1 MLLTSEGN
9 VRRVPAVQH
18 CEDGLFC
25 SFCAKSKRHARVLI
39 RAASAAAIC
48 DECVR
53 LSADMLRD
61 DRVATPALPADPPPL
76 PDMAAILTAI
86 RRCRPN

>member
-1 MLLTSEGN
+1 MFGGRA
-9 VRRVPAVQH
+9 VRH
-18 CEDGLFC
+18 CEDSLSC
-25 SFCAKSKRHARVLI
+25 SFCAKGQHQVRKII

-61 DRVATPALPADPPPL
+61 DCAATRARPANPPPL
-76 PDMAAILTAI
+76 PDDMASILEAI
-86 RRCRPN
+86 RRYGSN